1 MSEIGIEQLVVL
13 GGQGALAA
21 FDRHDGRK
29 APKAEASEFAVT
41 PGERRDADEPGRGCG
56 RRGKRRHGN
65 LKARCRT
72 PILTTTPRRHRSPR

>member
-41 PGERRDADEPGRGCG
+41 PR
-56 RRGKRRHGN
+56 
-65 LKARCRT
+65 
-72 PILTTTPRRHRSPR
+72 

>member
-21 FDRHDGRK
+21 FGRHDGRK

-41 PGERRDADEPGRGCG
+41 PR
-56 RRGKRRHGN
+56 
-65 LKARCRT
+65 
-72 PILTTTPRRHRSPR
+72 